1 MDVMQMLIGE
11 ENANR
16 KKIENEK
23 KKQASILEGTKAEAA
38 AEIKRLSV
46 KVDDLNMQALGKS
59 TSAQRKSVVAK

>member
-46 KVDDLNMQALGKS
+46 KVDDLNMLALGKS
-59 TSAQRKSVVAK
+59 TGA